1 MSETFLFSLCE
12 SFAYVLKCI
21 PLKQKQNKTNKQK
34 SVKLKRFH
42 CKGSS

>member
-12 SFAYVLKCI
+12 NFAYVLKCI
-21 PLKQKQNKTNKQK
+21 PLKHNKTNKQK